1 MDDGVIEVVV
11 NNKPSGAMKFL
22 RALFI
27 VLAVLSLILSAA
39 SLVFLAFLVA
49 FAILAWYVSGRIQID
64 YEYSLV
70 DRELRVAPIANK
82 EKRKHLG
89 TYDLDKMEVLAP
101 AGSYHLDDYKNHTV
115 EHDLDY
121 SDHEKAQDHPAG
133 RYLLYLEGN
142 TRIQLT
148 LQGQEAEKL
157 LDSVRQF
164 APRKVFR
171 D

>member
-11 NNKPSGAMKFL
+11 NNKPNGAMKFL

-70 DRELRVAPIANK
+70 DRELRVARIANN
-82 EKRKHLG
+82 E
-89 TYDLDKMEVLAP
+89 
-101 AGSYHLDDYKNHTV
+101 
-115 EHDLDY
+115 
-121 SDHEKAQDHPAG
+121 
-133 RYLLYLEGN
+133 
-142 TRIQLT
+142 
-148 LQGQEAEKL
+148 
-157 LDSVRQF
+157 
-164 APRKVFR
+164 
-171 D
+171 